1 MIIMIVKGMDKEI
14 LLVLMTMMMHTT
26 NNTMAHVFVH
36 KRRFRAGWHNAGGSG
51 VSYFDAARNKGMY
64 RNASVKKWRD
74 ARIGG

>member
-1 MIIMIVKGMDKEI
+1 VSANDG
-14 LLVLMTMMMHTT
+14 
-26 NNTMAHVFVH
+26 AHVFVH